1 MLKELRTNHRT
12 IIQMKFSGFTNSEI
26 AEKTGMSQSTVSQI
40 IRSPLGEAY
49 LNGLQDRAK
58 EDILDVRKKLV
69 SLNKD
74 ALKTFER
81 LIDPK
86 TKAPHSVQYNTAKDI
101 LDRNGYK
108 APDKYVID
116 MTLSTKTDEE
126 IEAEINALE
135 ASINRTKKIGP
146 TEVGNAVKEQI
157 TSTVNLF
164 LEDASS
170 KDSDIIETFDDSESF
185 DESDFFESS
194 DEETLDEE
202 SELLIDSLPKDLL
215 SSTNK

>member
-12 IIQMKFSGFTNSEI
+12 IIQMKFSGFTNNEI
-26 AEKTGMSQSTVSQI
+26 AEKTGMAPATVSQI

-74 ALKTFER
+74 ALKTFGR

-126 IEAEINALE
+126 IDAEINALE
-135 ASINRTKKIGP
+135 TSINRTKKIGSS
-146 TEVGNAVKEQI
+146 EVNKQI
-157 TSTVNLF
+157 KDELTSTIGF
-164 LEDASS
+164 LIENSS
-170 KDSDIIETFDDSESF
+170 DSTFDDNSENESF
-185 DESDFFESS
+185 DEEGAI
-194 DEETLDEE
+194 
-202 SELLIDSLPKDLL
+202 LIDALPTDLL
-215 SSTNK
+215 DSSSK

>member
-12 IIQMKFSGFTNSEI
+12 ILQMKFSGFTNNEI
-26 AEKTGMSQSTVSQI
+26 AEKTGMAPATVSQI

-86 TKAPHSVQYNTAKDI
+86 TKAPHSVQYNTAKDS

-126 IEAEINALE
+126 IDAEINALE
-135 ASINRTKKIGP
+135 ASINRTKKIGSS
-146 TEVGNAVKEQI
+146 EVNKQI
-157 TSTVNLF
+157 KDELTSTVGF
-164 LEDASS
+164 
-170 KDSDIIETFDDSESF
+170 IIEDSSNSTFDDNSEDELF
-185 DESDFFESS
+185 DE
-194 DEETLDEE
+194 EEAI
-202 SELLIDSLPKDLL
+202 LIDALPTDLL
-215 SSTNK
+215 DSSSK

>member
-12 IIQMKFSGFTNSEI
+12 IIQMKFSGFTNNEI
-26 AEKTGMSQSTVSQI
+26 AEKTGMTPATVSQI

-126 IEAEINALE
+126 IDAEINALE
-135 ASINRTKKIGP
+135 TSINRTKKIGSP
-146 TEVGNAVKEQI
+146 EVNKQI
-157 TSTVNLF
+157 KNELTSTVGF
-164 LEDASS
+164 LIEDSS
-170 KDSDIIETFDDSESF
+170 DTTFDDNSENESF
-185 DESDFFESS
+185 DE
-194 DEETLDEE
+194 EEAI
-202 SELLIDSLPKDLL
+202 LIDALPTDLL
-215 SSTNK
+215 DSSSK

>member
-12 IIQMKFSGFTNSEI
+12 IIQMKFSGFTNNEI
-26 AEKTGMSQSTVSQI
+26 AEKTGMAPATVSQI

-126 IEAEINALE
+126 IDAEINALE
-135 ASINRTKKIGP
+135 TSINRTKKIGSSEVNKQIKDELTSAVGFLIEDSSDTSFDDYATDANFDEEEATLIDALP
-146 TEVGNAVKEQI
+146 TDLLD
-157 TSTVNLF
+157 S
-164 LEDASS
+164 SS
-170 KDSDIIETFDDSESF
+170 K
-185 DESDFFESS
+185 
-194 DEETLDEE
+194 
-202 SELLIDSLPKDLL
+202 
-215 SSTNK
+215 

>member
-1 MLKELRTNHRT
+1 M
-12 IIQMKFSGFTNSEI
+12 
-26 AEKTGMSQSTVSQI
+26 APATVSQI

-126 IEAEINALE
+126 IDAEINALE
-135 ASINRTKKIGP
+135 TAINRTKKIGSS
-146 TEVGNAVKEQI
+146 EVNKQI
-157 TSTVNLF
+157 KDELTSTVGF
-164 LEDASS
+164 LIEDSVNS
-170 KDSDIIETFDDSESF
+170 TFDDNSENELF
-185 DESDFFESS
+185 DEEGAN
-194 DEETLDEE
+194 
-202 SELLIDSLPKDLL
+202 LIDALPTDLL
-215 SSTNK
+215 DSSSK

>member
-12 IIQMKFSGFTNSEI
+12 IIQMKFSGFTNNEI
-26 AEKTGMSQSTVSQI
+26 AEKTGMTPATVSQI

-116 MTLSTKTDEE
+116 MTLTTKTDEE
-126 IEAEINALE
+126 IDAEINALE
-135 ASINRTKKIGP
+135 TAINRTKKIGSS
-146 TEVGNAVKEQI
+146 EVNKQI
-157 TSTVNLF
+157 KDELTSTVGF
-164 LEDASS
+164 LIEDSVNS
-170 KDSDIIETFDDSESF
+170 TFDDNSENELF
-185 DESDFFESS
+185 DEEGAN
-194 DEETLDEE
+194 
-202 SELLIDSLPKDLL
+202 LIDALPTDLL
-215 SSTNK
+215 DSSSK

>member
-12 IIQMKFSGFTNSEI
+12 IIQMKFSGFTNNEI
-26 AEKTGMSQSTVSQI
+26 AEKTGMSPATVSQI

-126 IEAEINALE
+126 IDAEINALE
-135 ASINRTKKIGP
+135 TSINRTKKIGSS
-146 TEVGNAVKEQI
+146 EVNKQI
-157 TSTVNLF
+157 KDELTSTVGF
-164 LEDASS
+164 LIEDSANS
-170 KDSDIIETFDDSESF
+170 TFDDNSENELF
-185 DESDFFESS
+185 DEEGAN
-194 DEETLDEE
+194 
-202 SELLIDSLPKDLL
+202 LIDALPTDLL
-215 SSTNK
+215 DSSSK

>member
-12 IIQMKFSGFTNSEI
+12 IIQMKFSGFTNNEI
-26 AEKTGMSQSTVSQI
+26 AEKTGMTPATVSQI

-126 IEAEINALE
+126 IDAEINALE
-135 ASINRTKKIGP
+135 TSINRTKKIGSS
-146 TEVGNAVKEQI
+146 EVNKQI
-157 TSTVNLF
+157 KDELTSTVGF
-164 LEDASS
+164 LIEDSSDTSFDDYATDANFDEEEVVLIDALPTDLLDSSS
-170 KDSDIIETFDDSESF
+170 K
-185 DESDFFESS
+185 
-194 DEETLDEE
+194 
-202 SELLIDSLPKDLL
+202 
-215 SSTNK
+215 

>member
-12 IIQMKFSGFTNSEI
+12 IIQMKFSGFTNKEI
-26 AEKTGMSQSTVSQI
+26 AEKTGMAPATISQI

-126 IEAEINALE
+126 IDAEINALE
-135 ASINRTKKIGP
+135 TSINRTKKIGSS
-146 TEVGNAVKEQI
+146 EVNKQI
-157 TSTVNLF
+157 KDELTSTVGF
-164 LEDASS
+164 LIEDSS
-170 KDSDIIETFDDSESF
+170 DSTFDDNSENEPF
-185 DESDFFESS
+185 DE
-194 DEETLDEE
+194 EEAI
-202 SELLIDSLPKDLL
+202 LIDALPTDLL
-215 SSTNK
+215 DSSSK

>member
-12 IIQMKFSGFTNSEI
+12 IIQMKFSGFTNNEI
-26 AEKTGMSQSTVSQI
+26 AEKTGMAPATVSQI

-126 IEAEINALE
+126 IDAEINALE
-135 ASINRTKKIGP
+135 TSINRTKKIGSS
-146 TEVGNAVKEQI
+146 EVNKQIKDELTSAVG
-157 TSTVNLF
+157 F
-164 LEDASS
+164 LIEDSS
-170 KDSDIIETFDDSESF
+170 DSTFDDNSENESF
-185 DESDFFESS
+185 DE
-194 DEETLDEE
+194 EEAI
-202 SELLIDSLPKDLL
+202 LIDALPTDLL
-215 SSTNK
+215 DSSSK

>member
-12 IIQMKFSGFTNSEI
+12 IIQMKFSGFTNNEI
-26 AEKTGMSQSTVSQI
+26 AEKTGMTPATVSQI

-126 IEAEINALE
+126 IDAEINALE
-135 ASINRTKKIGP
+135 TAINRTKKIGS
-146 TEVGNAVKEQI
+146 TEVNKQI
-157 TSTVNLF
+157 KDELTSTVGL
-164 LEDASS
+164 LIEDSANS
-170 KDSDIIETFDDSESF
+170 TFDDNSENELF
-185 DESDFFESS
+185 DEEGAN
-194 DEETLDEE
+194 
-202 SELLIDSLPKDLL
+202 LIDALPTDLL
-215 SSTNK
+215 DSSSK

>member
-12 IIQMKFSGFTNSEI
+12 IIQMKFSGFTNNEI
-26 AEKTGMSQSTVSQI
+26 AEKTGMTPATVSQI

-58 EDILDVRKKLV
+58 EDILDVRKKLI

-126 IEAEINALE
+126 IDAEINALE
-135 ASINRTKKIGP
+135 TSINRTKKIGSS
-146 TEVGNAVKEQI
+146 EVNKQIKDELTSAVG
-157 TSTVNLF
+157 F
-164 LEDASS
+164 LIEDSS
-170 KDSDIIETFDDSESF
+170 DPSDSTFDDNSENELF
-185 DESDFFESS
+185 DEEGAN
-194 DEETLDEE
+194 
-202 SELLIDSLPKDLL
+202 LIDALPTDLL
-215 SSTNK
+215 DSSSK

>member
-12 IIQMKFSGFTNSEI
+12 IIQMKFSGFTNNEI
-26 AEKTGMSQSTVSQI
+26 AEKTGMSPATVSQI

-126 IEAEINALE
+126 IDAEINALE
-135 ASINRTKKIGP
+135 TAINRTKKIGS
-146 TEVGNAVKEQI
+146 TEVNKQI
-157 TSTVNLF
+157 KDELTSTVGL
-164 LEDASS
+164 LIEDSANS
-170 KDSDIIETFDDSESF
+170 TFDDNSENELF
-185 DESDFFESS
+185 DEEGAN
-194 DEETLDEE
+194 
-202 SELLIDSLPKDLL
+202 LIDALPTDLL
-215 SSTNK
+215 DSSSK

>member
-12 IIQMKFSGFTNSEI
+12 IIQMKFSGFTNNEI
-26 AEKTGMSQSTVSQI
+26 AEKTGMAPATVSQI

-126 IEAEINALE
+126 IDAEINALE
-135 ASINRTKKIGP
+135 TSINRTKKIGSS
-146 TEVGNAVKEQI
+146 EVNKQI
-157 TSTVNLF
+157 KDELTSTVGF
-164 LEDASS
+164 LIEDSADTSFDDYATDANFDDEEAILIDALPTDLLDSSS
-170 KDSDIIETFDDSESF
+170 K
-185 DESDFFESS
+185 
-194 DEETLDEE
+194 
-202 SELLIDSLPKDLL
+202 
-215 SSTNK
+215 

>member
-12 IIQMKFSGFTNSEI
+12 IIQMKFSGFTNNEI
-26 AEKTGMSQSTVSQI
+26 AEKTGMAPATVSQI

-126 IEAEINALE
+126 IDAEINALE
-135 ASINRTKKIGP
+135 TSINRTKKIGSSEVNKQIKDELTSAVGFLIEDSSDTSFDDYATDANFDEEEAILIDALP
-146 TEVGNAVKEQI
+146 TDLLD
-157 TSTVNLF
+157 S
-164 LEDASS
+164 SS
-170 KDSDIIETFDDSESF
+170 K
-185 DESDFFESS
+185 
-194 DEETLDEE
+194 
-202 SELLIDSLPKDLL
+202 
-215 SSTNK
+215 

>member
-12 IIQMKFSGFTNSEI
+12 IIQMKFSGFTNNEI
-26 AEKTGMSQSTVSQI
+26 AEKTGMTPATVSQI

-58 EDILDVRKKLV
+58 EDILDVRKKLI

-126 IEAEINALE
+126 IDAEINALE
-135 ASINRTKKIGP
+135 TSINRTKKIGSS
-146 TEVGNAVKEQI
+146 EVNKQI
-157 TSTVNLF
+157 KDELTSTVGF
-164 LEDASS
+164 LIEDSS
-170 KDSDIIETFDDSESF
+170 DSTFDDNSENESF
-185 DESDFFESS
+185 DEEGAI
-194 DEETLDEE
+194 
-202 SELLIDSLPKDLL
+202 LIDALPTDLL
-215 SSTNK
+215 DSSSK

>member
-12 IIQMKFSGFTNSEI
+12 IIQMKFSGFTNNEI
-26 AEKTGMSQSTVSQI
+26 AEKTGMAPATVSQI

-126 IEAEINALE
+126 IDAEINALE
-135 ASINRTKKIGP
+135 TSINRTKKIGSS
-146 TEVGNAVKEQI
+146 EVNKQI
-157 TSTVNLF
+157 KDELTSTVGF
-164 LEDASS
+164 LIEDSSDTSFDDYATDTNFDEEEAILIDALPTDLLDSSS
-170 KDSDIIETFDDSESF
+170 K
-185 DESDFFESS
+185 
-194 DEETLDEE
+194 
-202 SELLIDSLPKDLL
+202 
-215 SSTNK
+215 

>member
-12 IIQMKFSGFTNSEI
+12 IIQMKFSGFTNNEI
-26 AEKTGMSQSTVSQI
+26 AEKTGMTPATVSQI

-126 IEAEINALE
+126 IDAEINALE
-135 ASINRTKKIGP
+135 TSINRTKKIGSS
-146 TEVGNAVKEQI
+146 EVNKQI
-157 TSTVNLF
+157 KDELTSTVGF
-164 LEDASS
+164 LIEDSS
-170 KDSDIIETFDDSESF
+170 DSTFDDNLENESF
-185 DESDFFESS
+185 DE
-194 DEETLDEE
+194 EEAI
-202 SELLIDSLPKDLL
+202 LIDALPTDLL
-215 SSTNK
+215 DSSSK

>member
-12 IIQMKFSGFTNSEI
+12 IIQMKFSGFTNNEI
-26 AEKTGMSQSTVSQI
+26 AEKTGMTPATVSQI

-58 EDILDVRKKLV
+58 EDILDVRKKLI
-69 SLNKD
+69 SLNKN

-126 IEAEINALE
+126 IDAEINALE
-135 ASINRTKKIGP
+135 TAINRTKKIGSP
-146 TEVGNAVKEQI
+146 EVNKQI
-157 TSTVNLF
+157 KDELTSTVGF
-164 LEDASS
+164 LIEDSANS
-170 KDSDIIETFDDSESF
+170 TFDDNSENELF
-185 DESDFFESS
+185 DEEGAN
-194 DEETLDEE
+194 
-202 SELLIDSLPKDLL
+202 LIDALPTDLL
-215 SSTNK
+215 DSSSK

>member
-12 IIQMKFSGFTNSEI
+12 IIQMKFSGFTNNEI
-26 AEKTGMSQSTVSQI
+26 AEKTGMSPATVSQI

-126 IEAEINALE
+126 IDAEINALE
-135 ASINRTKKIGP
+135 TSINRTKKIGSS
-146 TEVGNAVKEQI
+146 EVNKQI
-157 TSTVNLF
+157 KDELTSTVGF
-164 LEDASS
+164 LIEDSSDTSFDDYATDANFDEEEAILIDALPTDLLDSSS
-170 KDSDIIETFDDSESF
+170 K
-185 DESDFFESS
+185 
-194 DEETLDEE
+194 
-202 SELLIDSLPKDLL
+202 
-215 SSTNK
+215 

>member
-12 IIQMKFSGFTNSEI
+12 IIQMKFSGFTNNEI
-26 AEKTGMSQSTVSQI
+26 AEKTGMAPATVSQI

-58 EDILDVRKKLV
+58 EDILDVRKKLI
-69 SLNKD
+69 SLNKN

-116 MTLSTKTDEE
+116 MTLATKTDEE
-126 IEAEINALE
+126 IDAEINALE
-135 ASINRTKKIGP
+135 TAINRTKKIGSS
-146 TEVGNAVKEQI
+146 EVNKQI
-157 TSTVNLF
+157 KDELTSTVGF
-164 LEDASS
+164 LIEDSVNS
-170 KDSDIIETFDDSESF
+170 TFDDNSENELF
-185 DESDFFESS
+185 DEEGAN
-194 DEETLDEE
+194 
-202 SELLIDSLPKDLL
+202 LIDALPTDLL
-215 SSTNK
+215 DSSSK

>member
-12 IIQMKFSGFTNSEI
+12 IIQMKFSGFTNNEI
-26 AEKTGMSQSTVSQI
+26 AEKTGMAPATVSQI

-116 MTLSTKTDEE
+116 MTLATKTDEE
-126 IEAEINALE
+126 IDAEINALE
-135 ASINRTKKIGP
+135 TSINRTKKIGSS
-146 TEVGNAVKEQI
+146 EVNKQIKDELTSAVG
-157 TSTVNLF
+157 F
-164 LEDASS
+164 LIEDSANS
-170 KDSDIIETFDDSESF
+170 TFDDNSENESF
-185 DESDFFESS
+185 DE
-194 DEETLDEE
+194 EEAI
-202 SELLIDSLPKDLL
+202 LIDALPTDLL
-215 SSTNK
+215 DSSSK

>member
-12 IIQMKFSGFTNSEI
+12 IIQMKFSGFTNNEI
-26 AEKTGMSQSTVSQI
+26 AEKTGMTPATVSQI

-126 IEAEINALE
+126 IDAEINALE
-135 ASINRTKKIGP
+135 TSINRTKKIGSS
-146 TEVGNAVKEQI
+146 EVNKQI
-157 TSTVNLF
+157 KDELTSTVGF
-164 LEDASS
+164 LIEDSS
-170 KDSDIIETFDDSESF
+170 DTTFDDNSENESF
-185 DESDFFESS
+185 DE
-194 DEETLDEE
+194 EEAI
-202 SELLIDSLPKDLL
+202 LIDALPTDLL
-215 SSTNK
+215 DSSSK

>member
-12 IIQMKFSGFTNSEI
+12 IIQMKFSGFTNNEI
-26 AEKTGMSQSTVSQI
+26 AEKTGMAPATVSQI

-126 IEAEINALE
+126 IDAEINALE
-135 ASINRTKKIGP
+135 TAINRTKKIGSP
-146 TEVGNAVKEQI
+146 EVNKQI
-157 TSTVNLF
+157 KDELTSTVGL
-164 LEDASS
+164 LIEDSVNS
-170 KDSDIIETFDDSESF
+170 TFDDNSENELF
-185 DESDFFESS
+185 DEEGAN
-194 DEETLDEE
+194 
-202 SELLIDSLPKDLL
+202 LIDALPTDLL
-215 SSTNK
+215 DSSSK

>member
-12 IIQMKFSGFTNSEI
+12 IIQMKFSGFTNNEI
-26 AEKTGMSQSTVSQI
+26 AEKTGMAPATVSQI

-126 IEAEINALE
+126 IDAEINALE
-135 ASINRTKKIGP
+135 TSINRTKKIGSSEVNKQIKDELTSAVGFLIEDSSDTSFDDYATDTNFDAEEAILIDALP
-146 TEVGNAVKEQI
+146 TDLLD
-157 TSTVNLF
+157 S
-164 LEDASS
+164 SS
-170 KDSDIIETFDDSESF
+170 K
-185 DESDFFESS
+185 
-194 DEETLDEE
+194 
-202 SELLIDSLPKDLL
+202 
-215 SSTNK
+215 

>member
-26 AEKTGMSQSTVSQI
+26 AEKTGMAPATVSQI

-126 IEAEINALE
+126 IDAEINALE
-135 ASINRTKKIGP
+135 TSINRTKKIGSS
-146 TEVGNAVKEQI
+146 EVNKQI
-157 TSTVNLF
+157 KDELTSTVGF
-164 LEDASS
+164 LIEDSADTSFDDYATDANFDEEGATLINALPTDLLDSSS
-170 KDSDIIETFDDSESF
+170 K
-185 DESDFFESS
+185 
-194 DEETLDEE
+194 
-202 SELLIDSLPKDLL
+202 
-215 SSTNK
+215 

>member
-12 IIQMKFSGFTNSEI
+12 IIQMKFSGFTNNEI
-26 AEKTGMSQSTVSQI
+26 AEKTGMAPTTVSQI

-126 IEAEINALE
+126 IDAEINALE

-146 TEVGNAVKEQI
+146 SEVNKQIKDELTSAVG
-157 TSTVNLF
+157 F
-164 LEDASS
+164 
-170 KDSDIIETFDDSESF
+170 IIEESSEFTFDDNSEDELF
-185 DESDFFESS
+185 DEEGAI
-194 DEETLDEE
+194 
-202 SELLIDSLPKDLL
+202 LINALPTDLL
-215 SSTNK
+215 DSSSK

>member
-12 IIQMKFSGFTNSEI
+12 IIQMKFSGFTNNEI
-26 AEKTGMSQSTVSQI
+26 AEKTGMAPATVSQI

-126 IEAEINALE
+126 IDAEINALE
-135 ASINRTKKIGP
+135 TSINRTKKIGSS
-146 TEVGNAVKEQI
+146 EVNKQI
-157 TSTVNLF
+157 KDELTSTVGF
-164 LEDASS
+164 LIEDSS
-170 KDSDIIETFDDSESF
+170 DSTFDDNSENESF
-185 DESDFFESS
+185 DEEGAI
-194 DEETLDEE
+194 
-202 SELLIDSLPKDLL
+202 LIDALPTDLL
-215 SSTNK
+215 DSSSK

>member
-12 IIQMKFSGFTNSEI
+12 IIQMKFSGFTNNEI
-26 AEKTGMSQSTVSQI
+26 AEKTGMAPATVSQI

-126 IEAEINALE
+126 IDAEINALE
-135 ASINRTKKIGP
+135 TSINRTKKIGSS
-146 TEVGNAVKEQI
+146 EVNKQI
-157 TSTVNLF
+157 KDELTSTVGF
-164 LEDASS
+164 LIEDSSDTSFDDYATDTNFDEEEVVLIDALPTDLLDSSS
-170 KDSDIIETFDDSESF
+170 K
-185 DESDFFESS
+185 
-194 DEETLDEE
+194 
-202 SELLIDSLPKDLL
+202 
-215 SSTNK
+215 

>member
-12 IIQMKFSGFTNSEI
+12 IIQMKFSGFTNNEI
-26 AEKTGMSQSTVSQI
+26 AEKTGMAPATVSQI

-126 IEAEINALE
+126 IDAEINALE
-135 ASINRTKKIGP
+135 TSINRTKKIGSS
-146 TEVGNAVKEQI
+146 EVNKQI
-157 TSTVNLF
+157 KDELTSTVGL
-164 LEDASS
+164 LIEDSANS
-170 KDSDIIETFDDSESF
+170 TFDDNSENELF
-185 DESDFFESS
+185 DEEGAN
-194 DEETLDEE
+194 
-202 SELLIDSLPKDLL
+202 LIDALPTDLL
-215 SSTNK
+215 DSSSK

>member
-12 IIQMKFSGFTNSEI
+12 IIQMKFSGFTNNEI
-26 AEKTGMSQSTVSQI
+26 AEKTGMAPATVSQI

-126 IEAEINALE
+126 IDAEINALE
-135 ASINRTKKIGP
+135 TSINRTKKIGSS
-146 TEVGNAVKEQI
+146 EVNKQIKDELTSAVG
-157 TSTVNLF
+157 F
-164 LEDASS
+164 LIEDSS
-170 KDSDIIETFDDSESF
+170 DSTFDDNSENESF
-185 DESDFFESS
+185 DEEGAI
-194 DEETLDEE
+194 
-202 SELLIDSLPKDLL
+202 LIDALPTDLL
-215 SSTNK
+215 DSSSK

>member
-12 IIQMKFSGFTNSEI
+12 IIQMKFSGFTNNEI
-26 AEKTGMSQSTVSQI
+26 AEKTGMTPATVSQI

-126 IEAEINALE
+126 IDAEINALE
-135 ASINRTKKIGP
+135 TSINRTKKIGSS
-146 TEVGNAVKEQI
+146 EVNKQI
-157 TSTVNLF
+157 KDELTSTVGF
-164 LEDASS
+164 LIEDSS
-170 KDSDIIETFDDSESF
+170 DTSFDDNSENESF
-185 DESDFFESS
+185 DE
-194 DEETLDEE
+194 EEAI
-202 SELLIDSLPKDLL
+202 LIDALPTDLL
-215 SSTNK
+215 DSSSK

>member
-12 IIQMKFSGFTNSEI
+12 IIQMKFSGFTNNEI
-26 AEKTGMSQSTVSQI
+26 AEKTGMAPATVSQI

-126 IEAEINALE
+126 IDAEINALE
-135 ASINRTKKIGP
+135 TSINRTKKIGSS
-146 TEVGNAVKEQI
+146 EVNKQI
-157 TSTVNLF
+157 KDELTSTVGF
-164 LEDASS
+164 LIEDSVNS
-170 KDSDIIETFDDSESF
+170 TFDDNSENELF
-185 DESDFFESS
+185 DEEGAN
-194 DEETLDEE
+194 
-202 SELLIDSLPKDLL
+202 LIDALPTDLL
-215 SSTNK
+215 DSSSK

>member
-12 IIQMKFSGFTNSEI
+12 IIQMKFSGFTNNEI
-26 AEKTGMSQSTVSQI
+26 AEKTGMAPATISQI

-126 IEAEINALE
+126 IDAEINALE
-135 ASINRTKKIGP
+135 ASINRTKKIGSS
-146 TEVGNAVKEQI
+146 EVNKQIKDELTSAVG
-157 TSTVNLF
+157 F
-164 LEDASS
+164 
-170 KDSDIIETFDDSESF
+170 IIEDSSDSTFDDNSEDESF
-185 DESDFFESS
+185 DE
-194 DEETLDEE
+194 EEAI
-202 SELLIDSLPKDLL
+202 LIDALPTDLL
-215 SSTNK
+215 DSSSK

>member
-12 IIQMKFSGFTNSEI
+12 IIQMKFSGFTNNEI
-26 AEKTGMSQSTVSQI
+26 AEKTGMTPATVSQI

-126 IEAEINALE
+126 IDAEINALE
-135 ASINRTKKIGP
+135 TSINRTKKIGSS
-146 TEVGNAVKEQI
+146 EVNKQI
-157 TSTVNLF
+157 KDELTSTVGL
-164 LEDASS
+164 LIEDSANS
-170 KDSDIIETFDDSESF
+170 TFDDNSENELF
-185 DESDFFESS
+185 DEEGAN
-194 DEETLDEE
+194 
-202 SELLIDSLPKDLL
+202 LIDALPTDLL
-215 SSTNK
+215 DSSSK